1 MRPDEINNAF
11 SRIVPDEGMKARI
24 VNSMEDNKMNKHKFN
39 KSRYLAAVAVCAA
52 VIGVTTAFA
61 ASPAGQESIAGVISY
76 MSVVWIVALV
86 VFVIAEAVTY
96 QLITIWF
103 AIGALG
109 SLACSIAGTSL
120 PTQITVFL
128 VLSVASLLFLRPAS
142 KKYLKSKTEKTN
154 VDSLVGMDVLIT
166 EDVNNVTGEGRGK
179 LCGME
184 WTVRSAD
191 NSRISAGETA
201 VVEKIEGVK
210 LIVSRKEE
218 QL

>member
-1 MRPDEINNAF
+1 MRPDEINDAF
-11 SRIVPDEGMKARI
+11 SRIRTDEGLKARVI
-24 VNSMEDNKMNKHKFN
+24 DAMEDSKMNKHKFN

-61 ASPAGQESIAGVISY
+61 ASPAGQGAIGEIISC

-86 VFVIAEAVTY
+86 VFVVAEAVTY
-96 QLITIWF
+96 QLVTIWF

-109 SLACSIAGTSL
+109 SLICSVLGMGI
-120 PTQITVFL
+120 PTQIAIFL
-128 VLSVASLLFLRPAS
+128 VLSVAALLFLRPAS
-142 KKYLKSKTEKTN
+142 KKYLKNKTEKTN

-166 EDVNNVTGEGRGK
+166 EDVNNLTGTGKGK

-184 WTVRSAD
+184 WTVRSAGD
-191 NSRISAGETA
+191 SQISAGETA

-210 LIVSRKEE
+210 LIVSRKEK
-218 QL
+218 

>member
-1 MRPDEINNAF
+1 MD
-11 SRIVPDEGMKARI
+11 
-24 VNSMEDNKMNKHKFN
+24 MNM
-39 KSRYLAAVAVCAA
+39 
-52 VIGVTTAFA
+52 
-61 ASPAGQESIAGVISY
+61 SII
-76 MSVVWIVALV
+76 WIIAIV

-96 QLITIWF
+96 QLVTIWF

-109 SLACSIAGTSL
+109 ALICSVLGMGV
-120 PTQITVFL
+120 PMQITVFL
-128 VLSVASLLFLRPAS
+128 VLSIASLLFLRPVS
-142 KKYLKSKTEKTN
+142 KKYLKNKTEKTN

-166 EDVNNVTGEGRGK
+166 EGVNNVTGMGKGK

-191 NSRISAGETA
+191 NSQIAAGETA

-218 QL
+218 KI